1 MDRIDGWGPEVF
13 LDQRLVLQAFGCD
26 VFQPGLE
33 VGIVHGVHGVRGVPA
48 DGFEGSGRDDH
59 QVAHLALQAA
69 VNAVRL
75 PQP

>member
-26 VFQPGLE
+26 VLQPGLE
-33 VGIVHGVHGVRGVPA
+33 VGIVHGVPA